1 LLTYFLIY
9 IYVSS
14 EKEKEAEK
22 EKPKICL
29 VLPGYMQKLKKPIN
43 FLKKSCLTKIGSRYA
58 RFKRLAD
65 KRNICIVYQN
75 EPSIKKLIC
84 RTRINK

>member
-1 LLTYFLIY
+1 MSLQKKKKKQKKKKL
-9 IYVSS
+9 
-14 EKEKEAEK
+14 
-22 EKPKICL
+22 KICL